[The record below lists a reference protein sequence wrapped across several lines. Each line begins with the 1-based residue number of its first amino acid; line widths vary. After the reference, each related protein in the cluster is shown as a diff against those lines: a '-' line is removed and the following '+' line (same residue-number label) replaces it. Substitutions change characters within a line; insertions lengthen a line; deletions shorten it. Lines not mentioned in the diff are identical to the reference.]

1 MTDEEHVFDAPKA
14 EQIPMRIFDMNETK
28 KIIEAVLF
36 TAGEPVSYEKLAGAA
51 GITAD
56 EARFAAREMM
66 DDYSS
71 RGIRLLCYDD
81 GAQLCTAGEYA
92 AQVKQ
97 ALGITR
103 TLTLSQSALEVLAV
117 IAYNQPATR
126 TYVEQIRGVDSG
138 YALSVLLARGLV
150 ETRGRLDAPGKPNLY
165 VTTDAFLRMFGI
177 ESLDQL
183 PPLDVI
189 NGQT

>member
-1 MTDEEHVFDAPKA
+1 MAESDNITGESRP
-14 EQIPMRIFDMNETK
+14 EQIPLPISDIRETK

-36 TAGEPVSYEKLAGAA
+36 TAGEPVEYKKLAEAA
-51 GITAD
+51 GVSPE
-56 EARFAAREMM
+56 EAEFAAREMTEE
-66 DDYSS
+66 YSD

-81 GAQLCTAGEYA
+81 AAQLCTAGEYA

-97 ALGITR
+97 ALGITK
-103 TLTLSQSALEVLAV
+103 TLTLSQSSLEVLAV

-138 YALSVLLARGLV
+138 YAISVLLTRGLI

-165 VTTDAFLRMFGI
+165 GTTDAFLRLFGI
-177 ESLDQL
+177 DSVDQL

-189 NGQT
+189 K